1 MDTFQYFS
9 GLGTSSKK
17 RYDALR
23 DFYFNGGKAEE
34 VAKKYG
40 YTLSAFYSLAKEF
53 REHLKSG
60 EGDSFF
66 FKETAPGRKPMT
78 KADGL
83 NDLVISLRKQN
94 NSTENIVAIAHS
106 KDFSVSYG
114 YVFQLLAK
122 EGFMRLPRR
131 SNEFK

>member
-66 FKETAPGRKPMT
+66 FKETVPG
-78 KADGL
+78 
-83 NDLVISLRKQN
+83 
-94 NSTENIVAIAHS
+94 EN
-106 KDFSVSYG
+106 
-114 YVFQLLAK
+114 
-122 EGFMRLPRR
+122 R
-131 SNEFK
+131 